1 MFNQQ
6 VVFETL
12 MSEVHSTLESAP
24 KYDLYSKEWY
34 SAAPSRAGVY
44 FVWRESE
51 LVYVGETSNIKKRM
65 GDLKKTLNH
74 TLRRKI
80 GKEYFSTHKEYLPA
94 TSKKKFSEVIEIGI
108 TNYCMEKLKV
118 SYFPLS
124 IGRKEVEESFVL
136 GDSRPQY
143 NSPNKRGVKTNLW

>member
-1 MFNQQ
+1 
-6 VVFETL
+6 
-12 MSEVHSTLESAP
+12 MSEVHSVLESAR

-34 SAAPSRAGVY
+34 DTAPSRAGVY

-65 GDLKKTLNH
+65 RDLRNTLNH

-80 GKEYFSTHKEYLPA
+80 GKEYFSTHEEYLPA
-94 TSKKKFSEVIEIGI
+94 TSKIKFSEAIETAI
-108 TNYCMEKLKV
+108 TNYCKENLKV

-136 GDSRPQY
+136 GDPRPLY
-143 NSPNKRGVKTNLW
+143 NSPNKRGVQPDLS